1 MAYQSHVLAI
11 FYIWNQLFWSP
22 TSRPFLIHYFTE
34 QFNQVNILPFVKTTN
49 IVMYRGLLPHEN
61 QINRNRDLLQKPITS
76 VFAVSIDW

>member
-1 MAYQSHVLAI
+1 MKSIVLKPHFTTISHPL
-11 FYIWNQLFWSP
+11 
-22 TSRPFLIHYFTE
+22 FTE

-49 IVMYRGLLPHEN
+49 IVTYRGLLPHEN